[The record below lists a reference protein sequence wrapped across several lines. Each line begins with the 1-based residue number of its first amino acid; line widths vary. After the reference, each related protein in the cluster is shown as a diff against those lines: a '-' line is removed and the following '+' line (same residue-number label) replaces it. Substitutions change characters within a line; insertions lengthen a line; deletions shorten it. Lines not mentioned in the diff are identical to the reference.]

1 MNKPMQTMDIPIK
14 LSTLWIVVMINMAF
28 ADILSFITP
37 GVLKGLMGG
46 SADGMVLTPVLL
58 LAFAVLIEIPIS
70 MIFLARFLSY
80 VINRRANMIAAVITI
95 LWIIGGGSLYLHYI
109 FFCSVQVLC
118 LLMIIWS
125 AWHWPNPGMSVNT
138 REV

>member
-1 MNKPMQTMDIPIK
+1 MNNPMQAMNIRIK
-14 LSTLWIVVMINMAF
+14 LSTLWIVVMLNMAF

-37 GVLKGLMGG
+37 GVLKGLMTG
-46 SADGMVLTPVLL
+46 SADGMELTPVLL

-70 MIFLARFLSY
+70 MIFLSRFLSY
-80 VINRRANMIAAVITI
+80 SVNRWANIGAAMITI
-95 LWIIGGGSLYLHYI
+95 LWIVGGGSLYLHYI

-118 LLMIIWS
+118 LLTIIWS
-125 AWHWPNPGMSVNT
+125 AWHWPNPSFPINT

>member
-1 MNKPMQTMDIPIK
+1 MNNPMQAMDTRVK

-37 GVLKGLMGG
+37 GVLEGLTTGTAEG
-46 SADGMVLTPVLL
+46 LVLTPGIL
-58 LAFAVLIEIPIS
+58 LAFAILIEIPIA
-70 MIFLARFLSY
+70 MIFLSRVLNNPL
-80 VINRRANMIAAVITI
+80 NRWANIVSAVITI
-95 LWIIGGGSLYLHYI
+95 LWIVGGGSLHLHYI

-118 LLMIIWS
+118 LLTIIRS
-125 AWHWPNPGMSVNT
+125 AWGWPNPSVPDSS